1 MSNIDL
7 YRHFPR
13 IRHRSNAAQVPVDK
27 GRSTVLDRVPGTKYV
42 RRGDVGPDNP
52 SRFLQILVES
62 ISGKPLSSFFPVA
75 EGIPKIIGVDGLANP
90 AGFQSFLEGFHA
102 AMQIFTLPNQPTVR
116 QDDDT
121 RRFLTA
127 KSLGVRDAGNVRK
140 ATPRPVLK
148 FDEFMAQMPPNPT
161 TLQAALDAG
170 ADGIPIGFAESLSAF
185 IGAMRSSVL
194 ANDAGALRNLGEDFG
209 ALLAALHEV
218 VNGDEGAERSTR
230 GVRFVRDH
238 TTGSVSGPVMVRKS
252 PASDTSR
259 ARVTAVEMDG
269 EEFIID
275 PRTGKAV
282 LKRKRR
288 G

>member
-102 AMQIFTLPNQPTVR
+102 AMLFFNLPNQPAVR

-121 RRFLTA
+121 RRLLTA
-127 KSLGVRDAGNVRK
+127 KSLGVRDAGAVRK
-140 ATPRPVLK
+140 ATPRPKLR
-148 FDEFMAQMPPNPT
+148 FDDFMASMPASPS
-161 TLQAALDAG
+161 TLAAALEAG
-170 ADGIPIGFAESLSAF
+170 AGDGIPIGFGESLSAF
-185 IGAMRSSVL
+185 IGAMRAAVL
-194 ANDAGALRNLGEDFG
+194 ANDVAALHNLGEDFG
-209 ALLAALHEV
+209 ALLAALHQV
-218 VNGDEGAERSTR
+218 VNGGEGTERSTR
-230 GVRFVRDH
+230 GGRVVRDH
-238 TTGSVSGPVMVRKS
+238 TTGFNGPVLVRKA
-252 PASDTSR
+252 PRTAR

-269 EEFIID
+269 VEYVID
-275 PRTGKAV
+275 PRTGKHV
-282 LKRKRR
+282 RKRKRR